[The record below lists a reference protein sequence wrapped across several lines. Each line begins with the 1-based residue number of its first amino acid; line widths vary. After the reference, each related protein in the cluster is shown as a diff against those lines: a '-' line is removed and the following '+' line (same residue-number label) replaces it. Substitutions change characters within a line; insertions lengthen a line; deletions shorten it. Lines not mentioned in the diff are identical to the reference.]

1 MKHETFQR
9 PAGRTDALCCVFYVS
24 FEHMKKLHRFI
35 GNFDLTAARL
45 LIREPGLIH
54 QLRDVLKLRVGEK
67 IVLADGRGAEA
78 PCELAAIDKTGIEIA
93 VGEMR
98 ESDEPKR
105 RVILYCAILKRE
117 NFEYAIEKAV
127 ECGVASIVPIITA
140 HTVKLGLNLERL
152 RKIAQE
158 AAEQC
163 GRAVVPEITDAVKFA
178 AALKAAG
185 ENDINYFFDAAGEE
199 FARAKSLA
207 EAVGVWIGPEGGWE
221 AFESNTAREA
231 GFAVASLGPLIL
243 RAETAAAVAVYLAA
257 R

>member
-1 MKHETFQR
+1 
-9 PAGRTDALCCVFYVS
+9 
-24 FEHMKKLHRFI
+24 MKKLHRFI

-45 LIREPGLIH
+45 LIREPDIVH
-54 QLRDVLKLRVGEK
+54 QLRDVLKLRVGEQ

-78 PCELAAIDKTGIEIA
+78 LCKISALDKAAIEVA
-93 VGEMR
+93 LAEVR
-98 ESDEPKR
+98 EGNEPKR
-105 RVILYCAILKRE
+105 RITLYCAILKRE

-127 ECGVASIVPIITA
+127 ECGAAVIVPLITA

-152 RKIAQE
+152 RKIARE

-199 FARAKSLA
+199 FARAKPFVA
-207 EAVGVWIGPEGGWE
+207 AVGVWIGPEGGWE
-221 AFESNTAREA
+221 EFESNAAREA
-231 GFAVASLGPLIL
+231 KFAVASLGSLIL
-243 RAETAAAVAVYLAA
+243 RAETAATIAVYLAA